1 MILWFVPKRFW
12 HSQGRPALVGH
23 EHYSYLERGQS
34 MKPWWNLNSS
44 LAKWLGKQL
53 IDWSH
58 KAHSHPGEYT
68 HEEWTSLLYLH
79 GCTLLRYGK
88 SRWKEDF
95 ANFYSLDKKPDNT
108 DAKWWELVLTADG
121 NWVMESDL
129 AEIEAKHSLR
139 WVTDH
144 FYTLW
149 D

>member
-1 MILWFVPKRFW
+1 
-12 HSQGRPALVGH
+12 
-23 EHYSYLERGQS
+23 

-88 SRWKEDF
+88 ARYPDV
-95 ANFYSLDKKPDNT
+95 ANYDCETIGWSPD
-108 DAKWWELVLTADG
+108 DDYRYQLVLTCEDG
-121 NWVMESDL
+121 FLIDESDI
-129 AEIEAKHSLR
+129 AEIEAKHSLQ